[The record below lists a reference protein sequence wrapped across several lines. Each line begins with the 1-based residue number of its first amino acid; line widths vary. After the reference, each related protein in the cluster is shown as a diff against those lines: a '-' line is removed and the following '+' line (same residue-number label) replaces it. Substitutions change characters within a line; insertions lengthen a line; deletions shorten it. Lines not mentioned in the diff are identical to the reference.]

1 MQSLTRRQFLQ
12 FSALAGVGLSISACQ
27 PIRRPEELSQSS
39 AATVADRRS
48 AAVAQAV
55 QTALETHKIPGLAVA
70 IVQDNELVYA
80 NGFGVRNLETGKPMT
95 ATSVMS
101 MASIS
106 KAFTATAIM
115 QLAEAGKVDV
125 DEPYVTYVP
134 YFEMEDARYK
144 AITIRHLLAHRSGM
158 PELTPDLFFSEW
170 DDPWVDDEA
179 AERYVRSFKTGVT
192 LNQEPG
198 GDQFTYSDFGYDI
211 LADLIHK
218 VSGEL
223 FEDYI
228 KHHIFEPLGMANST
242 FLLNEVDAEQLVAAH
257 VYDDAGN
264 AVVWENFPYDRKH
277 APSSCLHSTV
287 EDLSRWVLAHLNG
300 GERNGKRILQTASQA
315 QLWEMLFEWGGEDLI
330 RGYGWGCWLGEF
342 EGKPLVASFGAQP
355 GVQTIAALLP
365 TEGLAVIVLGNLYG
379 SLGAFEDP
387 YYISEVSSSLLGKL
401 LRGEI

>member
-80 NGFGVRNLETGKPMT
+80 NGFGVRNLATGEPMT

-115 QLAEAGKVDV
+115 QLVEAGKVDV

-144 AITIRHLLAHRSGM
+144 AITIRQLLAHHSGM

-170 DDPWVDDEA
+170 DDPWFDDEA
-179 AERYVRSFKTGVT
+179 AERYARSFKQGVT

-198 GDQFTYSDFGYDI
+198 GDQFLYSDFGYDI

-223 FEDYI
+223 FEDYV
-228 KHHIFEPLGMANST
+228 KHHIFEPLGMTSST
-242 FLLNEVDAEQLVAAH
+242 FLLNEVDPKQLVAAH

-315 QLWEMLFEWGGEDLI
+315 QLWETLFEWGGEDLI
-330 RGYGWGCWLGEF
+330 RGYGWGWWLGEF
-342 EGKPLVASFGAQP
+342 EGQPLVAGFGAQP

-387 YYISEVSSSLLGKL
+387 YYISEVSSSLLSKL

>member
-12 FSALAGVGLSISACQ
+12 FSALTGVGLSISACQ

-48 AAVAQAV
+48 AAVAQEV

-144 AITIRHLLAHRSGM
+144 AITIRQLLAHHSGM

-300 GERNGKRILQTASQA
+300 GEINGKRILQTASQA
-315 QLWEMLFEWGGEDLI
+315 QLWERLFDWGGEDLI
-330 RGYGWGCWLGEF
+330 RGYGWGWWLGEF
-342 EGKPLVASFGAQP
+342 EGKPLIAGFGAQP

-365 TEGLAVIVLGNLYG
+365 NEGLAVIVLGNLYG

>member
-12 FSALAGVGLSISACQ
+12 FSALTGVGLSISACQ

-80 NGFGVRNLETGKPMT
+80 NGFGVRNLDTGAPMT

-115 QLAEAGKVDV
+115 QLVEAGKVDV

-144 AITIRHLLAHRSGM
+144 MITVRHLLGHHSGM

-170 DDPWVDDEA
+170 DDPWFDDEA
-179 AERYVRSFKTGVT
+179 AERYARSFKQGVT

-198 GDQFTYSDFGYDI
+198 GDQFLYSDFGYDI

-223 FEDYI
+223 FEDYV
-228 KHHIFEPLGMANST
+228 KHHIFEPLGMTSST
-242 FLLNEVDAEQLVAAH
+242 FLLNEVDSKQLVAAH

-315 QLWEMLFEWGGEDLI
+315 QLWERLFDWGGEDLI
-330 RGYGWGCWLGEF
+330 RGYGWGWWLGEF
-342 EGKPLVASFGAQP
+342 EGQPLVASFGAQP

-387 YYISEVSSSLLGKL
+387 YYISEVSSSLLSKL